1 MFIPQNLVE
10 LLDSLRETYIVV
22 EGKKDKK
29 AFNSLGVF
37 NVFDISGKS
46 LEEFVELLKK
56 DKKYVILT
64 DFDEEGERK
73 NKQICKF
80 LERKRIKIDLK
91 LRKTVKNSFG
101 ISKIEE
107 LIRFSK
113 LKEDVYYGKI
123 STVNYKIFNRSR
135 FYRKWFSRKTRCD
148 WGNIWSD

>member
-1 MFIPQNLVE
+1 MFIPQKPEE
-10 LLDSLRETYIVV
+10 LLDSLRETYIIV

-29 AFNSLGVF
+29 AFNSFGIF
-37 NVFDISGKS
+37 DVFDISGKT
-46 LEEFVELLKK
+46 LERLVESLKK

-73 NKQICKF
+73 NKEIRNILEKNKF
-80 LERKRIKIDLK
+80 KIDSQ
-91 LRKTVKNSFG
+91 LRKIVKNSFG

>member
-1 MFIPQNLVE
+1 MFIPQNLEE

-22 EGKKDKK
+22 EGKNDKK
-29 AFNSLGVF
+29 AFNSLGIF
-37 NVFDISGKS
+37 NVFDISGKP
-46 LEEFVELLKK
+46 LEEFTELLKK

-91 LRKTVKNSFG
+91 LRKIVKNSFG

-107 LIRFSK
+107 LIKFSK

-123 STVNYKIFNRSR
+123 STIDYKIFNRSR
-135 FYRKWFSRKTRCD
+135 FYRKWFSRKTRCN
-148 WGNIWSD
+148 WSNIRSD

>member
-1 MFIPQNLVE
+1 MFIPQNLEE
-10 LLDSLRETYIVV
+10 LLDSLRDTYIVV

-29 AFNSLGVF
+29 AFNSLGIF

-46 LEEFVELLKK
+46 IESFIELLKK

-64 DFDEEGERK
+64 DFDEEGEQK
-73 NKQICKF
+73 NKEIRNILEKNKF
-80 LERKRIKIDLK
+80 KINLK
-91 LRKTVKNSFG
+91 LRKIVKNSFG

-107 LIRFSK
+107 LIKFSK

-123 STVNYKIFNRSR
+123 STIDYKIFNRSR

-148 WGNIWSD
+148 WSNIRTD